1 VGGYFR
7 QAGWHRRIIPVPAE
21 MLRQDFC
28 FLKESENVYYVK
40 TMAIRN
46 LSLAT
51 GKSET
56 NHQMRLL
63 KGDLK

>member
-1 VGGYFR
+1 
-7 QAGWHRRIIPVPAE
+7 

-28 FLKESENVYYVK
+28 FLKESENVYHVK

-56 NHQMRLL
+56 DHQMRLL